1 MEKLLNEFVVHRP
14 IEETWA
20 VLTDVERIAPCMPGA
35 QLQEIEG
42 DIYRGVV
49 KVKLGAIATAF
60 KGQAK
65 FMERDDVNHKA
76 VLHGEGRDTTGKGN
90 ADAMITATLETIDAN
105 QTKCVVSTD
114 LRVTGKVAQFGRGIM
129 ADVSKKLMAQFADN
143 LNKMLDESGS
153 APVATADTAV
163 AADAADAADA
173 PAGATAEPDATA
185 AAPSDAPAPEAAT
198 ASAAAAS
205 GASST
210 GSTGP
215 TVRKIDGPA
224 NEPIELSGLAGAAVL
239 KRALPGVIGLV
250 LLLLVFRRFRK

>member
-90 ADAMITATLETIDAN
+90 ADAMITATLESIDAN

-153 APVATADTAV
+153 TPAAAAAP
-163 AADAADAADA
+163 AADAAAADAPSTDAAAADA
-173 PAGATAEPDATA
+173 PAADAAGT
-185 AAPSDAPAPEAAT
+185 DAPAPEAAT

-205 GASST
+205 GASTS
-210 GSTGP
+210 GSSGP

-224 NEPIELSGLAGAAVL
+224 NEPIELSGLAGAAVV
-239 KRALPGVIGLV
+239 KRVLPGVIGLV